1 MILGK
6 LFHEGLISA
15 GFKSI
20 HIPKRILRKI
30 ESSEALQILQWVCV
44 YLLLNKYVL
53 CKAKKSGKLLTFFQ
67 NLEIITEG
75 ESERLAELCVE
86 KFSKCSN
93 VMNIYELLREV
104 PKYPMFI
111 IDLSF
116 WHEHTEGEKKEL
128 VEQILMSLKIV
139 RSFLWDECLVI
150 TSSNSEFE
158 YLLSKF
164 ARNLIHK
171 MIITK
176 DNVSTYLKKLMIK
189 EKIVPVVLDPEA
201 IQDLTIQDL
210 NLYNIYILGG
220 IVDKERVDK
229 YGTYRLYNTLKLYE
243 LNIPRSKI
251 SLKGSVIGVPDRINR
266 IIEIILLA
274 KYVLNNLEKA
284 ILTVQS
290 RRDKYLRVIYEIQK
304 YARKVKSNDKVI
316 HIVNKAF
323 LNYLV
328 KTYNIDDKM
337 LSRISKSLNLEVLD
351 NELEN
356 IFNN

>member
-6 LFHEGLISA
+6 LLHEGLISA

-20 HIPKRILRKI
+20 HVPRRILKKI
-30 ESSEALQILQWVCV
+30 ESNEALQILQWICV

-53 CKAKKSGKLLTFFQ
+53 CRAERSGRLLTLLE
-67 NLEIITEG
+67 NLEVITEG
-75 ESERLAELCVE
+75 RPERSSELCVE
-86 KFSKCSN
+86 KVSKCSN
-93 VMNIYELLREV
+93 VINIYELLREV

-128 VEQILMSLKIV
+128 VEQILMSLKVV

-158 YLLSKF
+158 YLLGKF
-164 ARNLIHK
+164 ARNLIHR

-176 DNVSTYLKKLMIK
+176 DNALTYLRRLMIR

-243 LNIPRSKI
+243 LNIPRSRI
-251 SLKGSVIGVPDRINR
+251 SLKGSIIGVPDRINR

-290 RRDKYLRVIYEIQK
+290 RRDKYLRVTYEIQK
-304 YARKVKSNDKVI
+304 YARKVKSRDRVT
-316 HIVNKAF
+316 HIIDKAF
-323 LNYLV
+323 LNYLI

-337 LSRISKSLNLEVLD
+337 LRRISKSLNLEVLNNEFEDVLD
-351 NELEN
+351 N
-356 IFNN
+356 